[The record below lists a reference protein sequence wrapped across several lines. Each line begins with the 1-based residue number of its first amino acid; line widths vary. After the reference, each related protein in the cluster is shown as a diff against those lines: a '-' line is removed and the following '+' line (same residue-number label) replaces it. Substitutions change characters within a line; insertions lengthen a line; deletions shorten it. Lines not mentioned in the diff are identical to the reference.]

1 MEGLPG
7 NTFTTEAASAHR
19 RCHSVRHTG
28 DGPHAFG
35 IMYADPSQP
44 ASSQC

>member
-7 NTFTTEAASAHR
+7 NAFTTEATRARR
-19 RCHSVRHTG
+19 RCHSVRHAG

-35 IMYADPSQP
+35 IMYADP
-44 ASSQC
+44 